1 MLMDFN
7 LNLTQEQKL
16 IMTQQMQLSIKLLQ
30 MSTYDLREY
39 IEKEFSENPVLEAQ
53 YEDTKE
59 VSKEQ
64 DRLEYKELVKYLE
77 SDNYGSQSYGEYDEE
92 GISPFTFISK
102 PESLTDYLEGQILEL
117 PIDEYM
123 RSVCSYMVECLDQK
137 GYLDIKKEELMNEL
151 DCSEETFNRALIVI
165 QNLEPDLE
173 PAGIGARDLKECLE
187 IQLERKGEN
196 DPIVKEI
203 IDNHLDD
210 LADNRYQVIAK
221 DLDITPKKA
230 QDYGDLIKTLE
241 PKPSRGFYTGD
252 EVGFIIPDAEIRK
265 IDGEFFILM
274 KDGVLPMLSVNP
286 LYKDILKDSTNDK
299 EATEYVK
306 EKIDKA
312 MFLIKS
318 IEQRKSTLHKVLQKI
333 LEKQKDYFEKGE
345 KYLKPMTLKEIAEKL
360 EMHESTISR
369 AIRDKYI
376 LTSMGTI
383 KIKDLFVNSISNK
396 EKSDGEEDVTVI
408 NIKKVL
414 EEVIKEEDKRKPLS
428 DQAISEILKEKGMA
442 ISRRTVAK
450 YREELGIKSSSKRK
464 RF

>member
-151 DCSEETFNRALIVI
+151 ECSEETFNRALIVI
-165 QNLEPDLE
+165 QNLE

>member
-92 GISPFTFISK
+92 GISPFTFISE

-137 GYLDIKKEELMNEL
+137 GYLDIKKEELINEL

-165 QNLEPDLE
+165 QNLE

-274 KDGVLPMLSVNP
+274 KDGVLPILSVNP

-396 EKSDGEEDVTVI
+396 EKSDGEDDVTVI

>member
-77 SDNYGSQSYGEYDEE
+77 SDNYGSQSYGEYDQE

-137 GYLDIKKEELMNEL
+137 GYLDIKKEELMGEL
-151 DCSEETFNRALIVI
+151 DCSEETFNRALIVLH
-165 QNLEPDLE
+165 NLE

-196 DPIVKEI
+196 DPIVKDI
-203 IDNHLDD
+203 IDNHLDN
-210 LADNRYQVIAK
+210 LADNKYQVIAK
-221 DLDITPKKA
+221 DLGITPKKA

-265 IDGEFFILM
+265 IDGEFLILM
-274 KDGVLPMLSVNP
+274 NDGVLPMLSVNP

-306 EKIDKA
+306 EKIEKA

-318 IEQRKSTLHKVLQKI
+318 IEQRKSTLYKVLEKI

-345 KYLKPMTLKEIAEKL
+345 KYLKPMTLKEIAEQL

-383 KIKDLFVNSISNK
+383 KIKNLFVNSISNK
-396 EKSDGEEDVTVI
+396 EKNDGEEDVTVI
-408 NIKKVL
+408 NIKKAL
-414 EEVIKEEDKRKPLS
+414 EEVIKEENKAKPLS
-428 DQAISEILKEKGMA
+428 DQTISEILKEKGMV

>member
-64 DRLEYKELVKYLE
+64 DRLEYKELLKYLE
-77 SDNYGSQSYGEYDEE
+77 SDNYGSQSYGEYDDEE
-92 GISPFTFISK
+92 ISPFTFISK
-102 PESLTDYLEGQILEL
+102 PESLTDYLEEQILEL

-137 GYLDIKKEELMNEL
+137 GYLDIKKEELINEL

-165 QNLEPDLE
+165 QNLE

-203 IDNHLDD
+203 IYNHLDD
-210 LADNRYQVIAK
+210 LADNKYQVIAK
-221 DLDITPKKA
+221 DLGITPKKA

-265 IDGEFFILM
+265 IDGEFLILM
-274 KDGVLPMLSVNP
+274 NDGVLPMLSVNP
-286 LYKDILKDSTNDK
+286 LYKAILKDSTNDK

-306 EKIDKA
+306 EKIEKA

-318 IEQRKSTLHKVLQKI
+318 IEQRKSTLYKVLQKI

-383 KIKDLFVNSISNK
+383 KIKNLFVNSISNK
-396 EKSDGEEDVTVI
+396 EKSHGEEDVTVI
-408 NIKKVL
+408 NIKKAL
-414 EEVIKEEDKRKPLS
+414 EEVIKKEDKRKPLS
-428 DQAISEILKEKGMA
+428 DQAISEILKEKGMV

>member
-92 GISPFTFISK
+92 GISLFTFISK

-137 GYLDIKKEELMNEL
+137 GYLDIKKEELMGEL
-151 DCSEETFNRALIVI
+151 ECSEETFNRALIVLH
-165 QNLEPDLE
+165 NLE

-187 IQLERKGEN
+187 IQLERKGEY
-196 DPIVKEI
+196 DPIVKDI
-203 IDNHLDD
+203 IYNHLDD
-210 LADNRYQVIAK
+210 LADNKYQVIAK
-221 DLDITPKKA
+221 DLGITPKKA

-265 IDGEFFILM
+265 IDGEFLILM

-299 EATEYVK
+299 DATEYVK

-414 EEVIKEEDKRKPLS
+414 EEVIKEEDKSKPLS

>member
-165 QNLEPDLE
+165 QNLEP
-173 PAGIGARDLKECLE
+173 AGIGARDLKECLE

-252 EVGFIIPDAEIRK
+252 EVGFIISDAEIRK

-414 EEVIKEEDKRKPLS
+414 EEVIKEEDKRKPLA

>member
-64 DRLEYKELVKYLE
+64 DRLEYKELLKYLE
-77 SDNYGSQSYGEYDEE
+77 SDNYGSQSYGEYDDEE
-92 GISPFTFISK
+92 ISPFTFISK

-165 QNLEPDLE
+165 QNLEPT
-173 PAGIGARDLKECLE
+173 GIGARDLKECLE

-265 IDGEFFILM
+265 IDGEFLILM
-274 KDGVLPMLSVNP
+274 NDGVLPMLSVNP

-306 EKIDKA
+306 EKIEKA

-318 IEQRKSTLHKVLQKI
+318 IEQRKSTLYKVLQKI

-383 KIKDLFVNSISNK
+383 KIKNLFVNSISNK
-396 EKSDGEEDVTVI
+396 EKSNGEEDVTVI
-408 NIKKVL
+408 NIKKAL
-414 EEVIKEEDKRKPLS
+414 EEVIKKEDKRKPLS
-428 DQAISEILKEKGMA
+428 DQAISEILKEKGMV

>member
-7 LNLTQEQKL
+7 LNLAQEQKL

-165 QNLEPDLE
+165 QNLEP
-173 PAGIGARDLKECLE
+173 AGIGARDLKECLE
-187 IQLERKGEN
+187 IQLERKGEY

-265 IDGEFFILM
+265 IDGEFLILM

-306 EKIDKA
+306 EKIVKA

-383 KIKDLFVNSISNK
+383 KIKELFVNSISNK

>member
-1 MLMDFN
+1 MLIDFN

-165 QNLEPDLE
+165 QNLEP
-173 PAGIGARDLKECLE
+173 AGIGARDLKECLE
-187 IQLERKGEN
+187 IQLERKGEY

-265 IDGEFFILM
+265 IDGEFLILM

-408 NIKKVL
+408 NIKKAL
-414 EEVIKEEDKRKPLS
+414 EEVIKKEDKRKPLS
-428 DQAISEILKEKGMA
+428 DQAISEILKEKGMV

>member
-102 PESLTDYLEGQILEL
+102 PESLTDYLESQILEL

-165 QNLEPDLE
+165 QNLEP
-173 PAGIGARDLKECLE
+173 AGIGARDLKECLE
-187 IQLERKGEN
+187 IQLERKGEY

-265 IDGEFFILM
+265 IDGEFLILM

-408 NIKKVL
+408 NIKKAL

>member
-165 QNLEPDLE
+165 QNLE

>member
-165 QNLEPDLE
+165 QNLE

-428 DQAISEILKEKGMA
+428 DQAISEILKEKGMV
-442 ISRRTVAK
+442 ISRITVAK

>member
-165 QNLEPDLE
+165 QNLEPV
-173 PAGIGARDLKECLE
+173 GIGARDLKECLE

-265 IDGEFFILM
+265 IDGEFLILM
-274 KDGVLPMLSVNP
+274 NDGVLPMLSVNP

>member
-30 MSTYDLREY
+30 MSIYDLREY

-151 DCSEETFNRALIVI
+151 DCSEEIFNRALIVI
-165 QNLEPDLE
+165 QNLE

-187 IQLERKGEN
+187 IQLERKGEY

>member
-1 MLMDFN
+1 MLIDFN

-39 IEKEFSENPVLEAQ
+39 IEKEFSENPVLEAH

-64 DRLEYKELVKYLE
+64 DRLEYKELLKYLE
-77 SDNYGSQSYGEYDEE
+77 SDNYGSQSYGEYDDEE
-92 GISPFTFISK
+92 ISPFTFISK

-165 QNLEPDLE
+165 QNLEP
-173 PAGIGARDLKECLE
+173 AGIGARDLKECLE
-187 IQLERKGEN
+187 IQLERRGEN

-210 LADNRYQVIAK
+210 LADNKYQVIAK
-221 DLDITPKKA
+221 DLGITPKKA

-265 IDGEFFILM
+265 IDGEFLILM

-428 DQAISEILKEKGMA
+428 DQAISEILKEKGMV

>member
-7 LNLTQEQKL
+7 LNLAQEQKL

-165 QNLEPDLE
+165 QNLEP
-173 PAGIGARDLKECLE
+173 AGIGARDLKECLE
-187 IQLERKGEN
+187 IQLERKGEY

-265 IDGEFFILM
+265 IDGEFLILM
-274 KDGVLPMLSVNP
+274 KVGVLPMLSVNP

-306 EKIDKA
+306 EKIVKA

-383 KIKDLFVNSISNK
+383 KIKELFVNSISNK

>member
-165 QNLEPDLE
+165 QNLEP
-173 PAGIGARDLKECLE
+173 AGIGARDLKECLE

-265 IDGEFFILM
+265 IDGEFLILM

>member
-1 MLMDFN
+1 MLIDFN

-165 QNLEPDLE
+165 QNLEP
-173 PAGIGARDLKECLE
+173 AGIGARDLKECLE
-187 IQLERKGEN
+187 IQLERKGEY

-265 IDGEFFILM
+265 IDGEFLILM

>member
-1 MLMDFN
+1 MDFN

-53 YEDTKE
+53 YKDTKE

-165 QNLEPDLE
+165 QNLEP
-173 PAGIGARDLKECLE
+173 AGIGARDLKECLE

-265 IDGEFFILM
+265 IDGEFLILM

-408 NIKKVL
+408 NIKKAL

>member
-165 QNLEPDLE
+165 QNLEP
-173 PAGIGARDLKECLE
+173 AGIGARDLKECLE

-265 IDGEFFILM
+265 IDGEFLILM
-274 KDGVLPMLSVNP
+274 KDGVLPMLSINP

-396 EKSDGEEDVTVI
+396 EKSHGEEDVTVI

>member
-53 YEDTKE
+53 YNDNKE

-64 DRLEYKELVKYLE
+64 DRLDYKELIKYLE
-77 SDNYGSQSYGEYDEE
+77 SDNYGSQSYGEYDQE

-102 PESLTDYLEGQILEL
+102 PESLTDYLEAQILEL

-123 RSVCSYMVECLDQK
+123 RSVCSYMVECLDHK
-137 GYLDIKKEELMNEL
+137 GYLGIKKEELISEL
-151 DCSEETFNRALIVI
+151 DCSEEVFNRALIVLH
-165 QNLEPDLE
+165 NLE
-173 PAGIGARDLKECLE
+173 PAGIGARDLKECLK
-187 IQLERKGEN
+187 IQLERKGEY
-196 DPIVKEI
+196 DEIVKSI
-203 IDNHLDD
+203 IEKHLDD
-210 LADNRYQVIAK
+210 LADNKYQVIAK
-221 DLDITPKKA
+221 ALGITPKKA
-230 QDYGDLIKTLE
+230 QEYGDLIKTLE

-252 EVGFIIPDAEIRK
+252 EVGFIIPDAEVRK
-265 IDGEFFILM
+265 IDGEFFIIM
-274 KDGVLPMLSVNP
+274 NNGVLPMLSVNP
-286 LYKDILKDSTNDK
+286 LYASILKDDSNDK
-299 EATEYVK
+299 EAAEYVK
-306 EKIDKA
+306 EKMGKA

-318 IEQRKSTLHKVLQKI
+318 IEQRKSTLYKVLEKI
-333 LEKQKDYFEKGE
+333 LEKQKEYFEKGE
-345 KYLKPMTLKEIAEKL
+345 KYLKSMTLKEIADKL
-360 EMHESTISR
+360 EMHESTVSR

-396 EKSDGEEDVTVI
+396 ETENGTDDITVI
-408 NIKKVL
+408 NIKKTL
-414 EEVIKEEDKRKPLS
+414 EEVIKEENKEKPLS

>member
-165 QNLEPDLE
+165 QNLEP
-173 PAGIGARDLKECLE
+173 AGIGARDLKECLE

-252 EVGFIIPDAEIRK
+252 DVGFIIPDAEIRK

-428 DQAISEILKEKGMA
+428 DQAISEILKEKGMV

>member
-59 VSKEQ
+59 VLKEQ

-137 GYLDIKKEELMNEL
+137 GYLDIKKEELMWEL

-165 QNLEPDLE
+165 QNLE

>member
-165 QNLEPDLE
+165 QNLEP
-173 PAGIGARDLKECLE
+173 AGIGARDLKECLE
-187 IQLERKGEN
+187 IQLERKGEY

-274 KDGVLPMLSVNP
+274 KDGVLPMLSINP

-383 KIKDLFVNSISNK
+383 KIKALFVNSISNK

>member
-123 RSVCSYMVECLDQK
+123 RSVCIYMVECLDQK

-165 QNLEPDLE
+165 QNLEP
-173 PAGIGARDLKECLE
+173 AGIGARDLKECLE
-187 IQLERKGEN
+187 IQLERKGEY

>member
-165 QNLEPDLE
+165 QNLEP
-173 PAGIGARDLKECLE
+173 AGIGARDLKECLE

-265 IDGEFFILM
+265 IDGEFLILM

-414 EEVIKEEDKRKPLS
+414 EEVIKEEDKSKPLS

>member
-165 QNLEPDLE
+165 QNLEP
-173 PAGIGARDLKECLE
+173 AGIGARDLKECLE

-196 DPIVKEI
+196 YPIVKEI

-428 DQAISEILKEKGMA
+428 DQAISEVLKEKGMA

>member
-53 YEDTKE
+53 YKDTKE

-165 QNLEPDLE
+165 QNLEP
-173 PAGIGARDLKECLE
+173 AGIGARDLKECLE

-265 IDGEFFILM
+265 IDGEFLILM
-274 KDGVLPMLSVNP
+274 KDGVLPMLSVKP

-408 NIKKVL
+408 NIKKAL

-450 YREELGIKSSSKRK
+450 YREELGIK
-464 RF
+464 

>member
-77 SDNYGSQSYGEYDEE
+77 SDNYGSQSYGEYDQE

-165 QNLEPDLE
+165 QNLE

-428 DQAISEILKEKGMA
+428 DQAISEILKEKGMV